1 MCKKQG
7 NHGPTLDPSQFFVHT
22 YVQVR
27 TYLPYQSKILNNPKN
42 YQLKT
47 PPPAVYK
54 TSGMSPSPQK
64 KKQTSSGKEIAAD
77 FLSRT
82 VNQVSTHICG
92 TPTTQK
98 AALSV
103 LEDLAKS
110 DNNISKLNISSKA
123 ANGAATYAMLK
134 KVSLLLLQSKKI
146 TMSM

>member
-1 MCKKQG
+1 MFAASRKNKDIIDI
-7 NHGPTLDPSQFFVHT
+7 NDDSD
-22 YVQVR
+22 
-27 TYLPYQSKILNNPKN
+27 NNY

-47 PPPAVYK
+47 PPPAVFK

-64 KKQTSSGKEIAAD
+64 KKQKSSGKAIPAD

-103 LEDLAKS
+103 LEDLTKS
-110 DNNISKLNISSKA
+110 DNNISKMILSSKA
-123 ANGAATYAMLK
+123 ANGTPSYGMLQE
-134 KVSLLLLQSKKI
+134 VSLLLLQSKKVM
-146 TMSM
+146 MSL